1 MRGKEF
7 EKEKGKSGEKKQSKK
22 LEAINRDLEG
32 IGDPQRRGLG
42 R

>member
-7 EKEKGKSGEKKQSKK
+7 EKEKGKSGEKQSKK